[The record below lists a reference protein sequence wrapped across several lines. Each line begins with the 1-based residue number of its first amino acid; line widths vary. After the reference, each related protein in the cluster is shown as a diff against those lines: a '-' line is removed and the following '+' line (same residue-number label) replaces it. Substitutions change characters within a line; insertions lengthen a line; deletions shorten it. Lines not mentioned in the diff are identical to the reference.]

1 VPVVLVLQA
10 LHLTEAIHP
19 FRLLLLRLVVAVLV
33 VTLLT
38 M

>member
-10 LHLTEAIHP
+10 LHLTVVTQP